1 MHILLTRPIEDCKD
15 LIIKFKNLGH
25 TVSHMPVI
33 KIDKLNYEIKKVEE
47 FKAIIFTSANA
58 IKYLD
63 TKLIDKKILS
73 FCVGEAT
80 ERKARSNGFQ
90 NIISAEGNVNNL
102 KELIIQ
108 NLEPSYG
115 KMLYV
120 SGETISNE
128 LDKDLSSHG
137 YRVERIITYSAKFVE
152 NLDENFIESLKKN
165 IPDIVYIYSANSAAS
180 FLRLIKNYDIG
191 NLWMNTNLM
200 CISEKTSSVLNE
212 IKWKK
217 IFIFRPGEEEFLLYK
232 I

>member
-33 KIDKLNYEIKKVEE
+33 KIEKLNYEIKKVTE

-191 NLWMNTNLM
+191 NLWMDTNLM
-200 CISEKTSSVLNE
+200 CISEKTSSILNE

-217 IFIFRPGEEEFLLYK
+217 IFIFRPGEEQFLLYK